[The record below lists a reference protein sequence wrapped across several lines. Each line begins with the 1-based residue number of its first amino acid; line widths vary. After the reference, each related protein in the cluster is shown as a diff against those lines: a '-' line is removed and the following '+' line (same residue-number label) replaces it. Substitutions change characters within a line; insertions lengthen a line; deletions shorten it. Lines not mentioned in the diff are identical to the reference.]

1 MILETYCTYTKIYAN
16 RNIIIESFKK
26 SKGCTKNNFLL
37 DIVDR
42 LVLLLEQNVTEQL
55 STLRKISENTNFSEM
70 RVTCTS
76 SFPKGLLQKCK
87 LHALVSSIY
96 SYKYPQFVE
105 KKTVL

>member
-42 LVLLLEQNVTEQL
+42 LVLLLGQNVTEQL
-55 STLRKISENTNFSEM
+55 RKISDNTNFSEM
-70 RVTCTS
+70 HVTCTS

-105 KKTVL
+105 KKTIL